1 LPVPSPTRRGRCRLR
16 GLPRSGRP
24 PGFPPPLAEQR
35 ASSLPSIRPRRTLSR
50 GSTPCEYP
58 GCASRAALAVFHR
71 LVAGARIRLSWGSSS
86 LRRLQLQ
93 VPRLCRGELD
103 PPREARDTTPP
114 PGAALGFSQP
124 LGGLSREDIRR
135 ARVAPNPPFTS
146 SLRPGVSR
154 SCYIPRRPWD
164 SPFRAFPSRGAV
176 PPLGG
181 PVLPRGFGV
190 DRDLRREDPLNV
202 RPPSAARRVLAA
214 LGAPAK
220 GQPCTTRDPG
230 TWLPA
235 TVSPPHH
242 HATFAARRL
251 SERQRTSGLAGT
263 RRSARLEALLPS
275 GVRSRDRPRLSPELA
290 PEGSHGRPGR
300 CSPGISPLQSLLRHD
315 LGFGSTA
322 TTTRGRTRAIAE
334 VQAPLRT
341 TEPKASILR
350 SRPSGTSGSFG
361 WPPSAPPTDAA
372 RVRAPLRQAPLPP
385 MPFVGPRPL
394 APPGSTGTSEFSRSW
409 KSVDLSSRST
419 SSPGVSYLGRLL
431 VVRGSARRWLTRPVR
446 PDFPTPYLAGRW
458 FGPDRR
464 SISSPRVRHPVT
476 RVPSA
481 LYASSRAPPT

>member
-1 LPVPSPTRRGRCRLR
+1 LPVPSSTRRGRCRLR

-176 PPLGG
+176 PPHDG
-181 PVLPRGFGV
+181 PLLPRGFGV

-220 GQPCTTRDPG
+220 GQPCTTRDTG

-263 RRSARLEALLPS
+263 RPYRPPRSFAPLGSPFTRPTAHLPPS
-275 GVRSRDRPRLSPELA
+275 LRSRDRTAARAGAL
-290 PEGSHGRPGR
+290 
-300 CSPGISPLQSLLRHD
+300 
-315 LGFGSTA
+315 LGFRPFRAFSA
-322 TTTRGRTRAIAE
+322 T
-334 VQAPLRT
+334 
-341 TEPKASILR
+341 
-350 SRPSGTSGSFG
+350 TSGS
-361 WPPSAPPTDAA
+361 
-372 RVRAPLRQAPLPP
+372 VRMR
-385 MPFVGPRPL
+385 R
-394 APPGSTGTSEFSRSW
+394 PPGGEPERSR
-409 KSVDLSSRST
+409 KSKPRS
-419 SSPGVSYLGRLL
+419 GRQ
-431 VVRGSARRWLTRPVR
+431 
-446 PDFPTPYLAGRW
+446 
-458 FGPDRR
+458 
-464 SISSPRVRHPVT
+464 SPRLR
-476 RVPSA
+476 S
-481 LYASSRAPPT
+481 